1 MAAAELLYAQ
11 LTQQLRV
18 RPPTFIFQK
27 TVFCVRTALMLFLQ
41 ALLLP
46 PSSTRKDTNMKNM
59 HKMPDGS
66 MMKNSAMKKNMGG
79 YASKIMSYGG
89 KMAKGGEVTSCTPR
103 GNGQARNKPCK
114 IC

>member
-1 MAAAELLYAQ
+1 M
-11 LTQQLRV
+11 
-18 RPPTFIFQK
+18 P
-27 TVFCVRTALMLFLQ
+27 FLQ
-41 ALLLP
+41 VLLLP

-79 YASKIMSYGG
+79 YASKSMSSGG
-89 KMAKGGEVTSCTPR
+89 KMAKGGSVSSCTPR

>member
-1 MAAAELLYAQ
+1 MATAELLYVQ
-11 LTQQLRV
+11 LTQQRGARLR
-18 RPPTFIFQK
+18 TFTFQR
-27 TVFCVRTALMLFLQ
+27 TACCVRTALMLFLQ

-79 YASKIMSYGG
+79 YASKSMSYGG